1 MVPAA
6 FRQLLAPQYQ
16 QLFAKFVAT
25 QNGAAMLAAL
35 IAMLNTAI
43 VRCIVKRILF
53 ETLTEVTFKSFAPAA
68 LVGRAWKSRANLRS
82 LACNRPEWRP
92 I

>member
-25 QNGAAMLAAL
+25 QNGAAVLAAL

-43 VRCIVKRILF
+43 VTCIVKRILF
-53 ETLTEVTFKSFAPAA
+53 ETLTDVTFESFAPAA
-68 LVGRAWKSRANLRS
+68 LVRES
-82 LACNRPEWRP
+82 LEISCKFKTLCVQSY
-92 I
+92 